1 MSGDNYMTK
10 NDKRRLVIKKL
21 SKDRGVSLKVAAHIY
36 SCWPSLRQR
45 NEREKVVGND
55 LGFKTK

>member
-1 MSGDNYMTK
+1 MTK

-36 SCWPSLRQR
+36 ACWPSLRQR